1 MKEIRRKWDLLPKA
15 KRKSL
20 IEETITF
27 FNQERDEK
35 IGIIAAEEI
44 LDFFL
49 QNIAEDIYNKR
60 VEDSKELLKKRFED
74 LDVDL
79 DLLLNK

>member
-1 MKEIRRKWDLLPKA
+1 MADIKRKFDLLTKERKQALIKEI
-15 KRKSL
+15 
-20 IEETITF
+20 ITF
-27 FNQERDEK
+27 FKTKRDEE

-49 QNIAEDIYNKR
+49 EALAEDIFNKGI
-60 VEDSKELLKKRFED
+60 EKSKDVIKQNFEN
-74 LDVDL
+74 LEIDL

>member
-1 MKEIRRKWDLLPKA
+1 MTTIKRKWDLLSKE
-15 KRKSL
+15 RKSVL
-20 IEETITF
+20 IKEVIAYFQTKRD
-27 FNQERDEK
+27 QE

-49 QNIAEDIYNKR
+49 ETLGPDIYNR
-60 VEDSKELLKKRFED
+60 AINDSKTTIKQSFEN
-74 LDVDL
+74 LEIDL

>member
-1 MKEIRRKWDLLPKA
+1 MSEIKRKWDLLTKE
-15 KRKSL
+15 RKQAL
-20 IEETITF
+20 IKEIITF
-27 FNQERDEK
+27 FKTKRDEE

-49 QNIAEDIYNKR
+49 EALGEDIFNKGI
-60 VEDSKELLKKRFED
+60 EKSKEVIKQNFEN
-74 LDVDL
+74 LEIDL